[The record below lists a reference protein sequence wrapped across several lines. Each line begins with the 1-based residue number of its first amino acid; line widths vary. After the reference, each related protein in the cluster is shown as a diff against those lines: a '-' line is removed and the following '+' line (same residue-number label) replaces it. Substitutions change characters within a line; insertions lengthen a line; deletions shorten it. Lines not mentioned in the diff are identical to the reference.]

1 MRFIDKNTLLQLASN
16 YCGTEIPRKVLVYWL
31 CVDGQDIDILCDS
44 MATEE
49 STPPELDNIEEG
61 EGQ

>member
-1 MRFIDKNTLLQLASN
+1 MRFIDKITLLQLASN
-16 YCGTEIPRKVLVYWL
+16 YCGTEIPREALVYWL
-31 CVDGQDIDILCDS
+31 CVYGQDIDISCDS

-61 EGQ
+61 EEQ

>member
-1 MRFIDKNTLLQLASN
+1 MRYIDKNTLLQLASN
-16 YCGTEIPRKVLVYWL
+16 YCGTEIPREVLVYWL
-31 CVDGQDIDILCDS
+31 CIYGQDIDIPCDG

-49 STPPELDNIEEG
+49 STPPGLDNIEEG

>member
-1 MRFIDKNTLLQLASN
+1 MRYIDKNTLLQLVSN
-16 YCGTEIPRKVLVYWL
+16 YCGTEIPREVLVYWL
-31 CVDGQDIDILCDS
+31 CIYGQDIDISCDG
-44 MATEE
+44 MTTEE

>member
-1 MRFIDKNTLLQLASN
+1 MRFIDKNTLLQLASK
-16 YCGTEIPRKVLVYWL
+16 YCGTEIPREVLVYWL
-31 CVDGQDIDILCDS
+31 CVYGQDIDIPCDS
-44 MATEE
+44 MAIEE

>member
-16 YCGTEIPRKVLVYWL
+16 YCGTEIPREVLVYWL
-31 CVDGQDIDILCDS
+31 CIYGQDIDIPCDG

-49 STPPELDNIEEG
+49 STHPELDNIEEG

>member
-16 YCGTEIPRKVLVYWL
+16 YCGTEIPREVLVYWL
-31 CVDGQDIDILCDS
+31 CIYGQDTDIPYDG
-44 MATEE
+44 MTIEE

>member
-1 MRFIDKNTLLQLASN
+1 MRYIDKNALLQLVSN
-16 YCGTEIPRKVLVYWL
+16 YCGTEIPREVLVYWL
-31 CVDGQDIDILCDS
+31 CIYGQDTDIPCDG
-44 MATEE
+44 MTIEE

>member
-1 MRFIDKNTLLQLASN
+1 MKFIDKNTLLQLASN
-16 YCGTEIPRKVLVYWL
+16 YCGTEITREVLVYWL
-31 CVDGQDIDILCDS
+31 CVYGQDIDIPCDD
-44 MATEE
+44 MTIEE

>member
-1 MRFIDKNTLLQLASN
+1 MKFIDKNTLLQLVSN
-16 YCGTEIPRKVLVYWL
+16 YCGTEIPREVLVYWL
-31 CVDGQDIDILCDS
+31 CIYGQDTDIPCDG
-44 MATEE
+44 MTIEE

>member
-1 MRFIDKNTLLQLASN
+1 MKFIDKNTLLQLASN
-16 YCGTEIPRKVLVYWL
+16 YCGTEIPREVFVYWL
-31 CVDGQDIDILCDS
+31 CIYGQDIDIPCDG
-44 MATEE
+44 MTIEE